1 LAKIRK
7 PANSKQL
14 ATFVAKVCDDK
25 IANDI
30 LILDL
35 KELESTPTDFFVIC
49 SCDSQTQVAAI
60 VDEIIERARLA
71 GVQKPKSEGME
82 GKEWA
87 LLDFFDVV
95 AHVMLNSSREYY
107 RIEKLWA
114 DASFHVLTESGRTR
128 KLTQKEI
135 LEKVMIGKGE

>member
-1 LAKIRK
+1 MAKIRK

-25 IANDI
+25 IAKDI

-35 KELESTPTDFFVIC
+35 RELESTPTDFFVIC
-49 SCDSQTQVAAI
+49 SCDSQPQVAAI
-60 VDEIIERARLA
+60 VDELIERARLA
-71 GVQKPKSEGME
+71 GVQKPETEGIE
-82 GKEWA
+82 AKEWA

-95 AHVMLNSSREYY
+95 AHIMLKSSRDYY

-114 DASFHVLTESGRTR
+114 DATFHELTESGRTR

-135 LEKVMIGKGE
+135 LERVMTSKGE